1 MTRINVTDSDGYGH
15 VVGWFNIDTATGYP
29 EGTRWDGRNKVSLAT
44 GAYSEH
50 EFLYHTAGGRW
61 VVNHWSQ
68 WQGRP
73 EWYHFVTDEDAREW
87 LIRCEYPEA
96 EVEAATGVPV
106 ESESVVYRVGDREW
120 LTWRGDLPVQER
132 GPGRPEIGPA
142 FSVRFPAD
150 LLARVDAAAEAAH
163 VSRAGWLRDVAERAV
178 SDGTATND
186 AANVRFPECPEC
198 GAPPGQAHDP
208 TCTVTDAS
216 LDPTALPTP

>member
-1 MTRINVTDSDGYGH
+1 MTRVNVTSDGYGH

-29 EGTRWDGRNKVSLAT
+29 EGTRWDGRNKISLAT
-44 GAYSEH
+44 GASSEH
-50 EFLYHTAGGRW
+50 QYLYRTAGGRW

-68 WQGRP
+68 WQGVP
-73 EWYHFVTDEDAREW
+73 ESYRFVTDEEAREW

-106 ESESVVYRVGDREW
+106 ES
-120 LTWRGDLPVQER
+120 ER

-163 VSRAGWLRDVAERAV
+163 VSRAGWLREVAERAV
-178 SDGTATND
+178 SDGAAAND
-186 AANVRFPECPEC
+186 AANVRFPECPEY

-208 TCTVTDAS
+208 TCTVTDGS
-216 LDPTALPTP
+216 LDPAGLPTP

>member
-1 MTRINVTDSDGYGH
+1 MTRINVTDSDGFGH
-15 VVGWFNIDTATGYP
+15 VVGWFDVDTADGYP
-29 EGTRWDGRNKVSLAT
+29 EGTRWDGNNNVSLAT

-96 EVEAATGVPV
+96 EVEAATGTSV
-106 ESESVVYRVGDREW
+106 ES
-120 LTWRGDLPVQER
+120 ER

-163 VSRAGWLRDVAERAV
+163 VSRAGWLRAAAELV
-178 SDGTATND
+178 TQ
-186 AANVRFPECPEC
+186 AAE
-198 GAPPGQAHDP
+198 PGYRG
-208 TCTVTDAS
+208 
-216 LDPTALPTP
+216 